1 MKAGN
6 PLSLCTFF
14 LSALCCFGV
23 SSGEEAAVKPA
34 SYYNAVRPILV
45 KSCQGCHQP
54 AKAAAKIV
62 LVDYRQLVDGVHD
75 DEKVIVP
82 GKPEESLLY
91 KEIIPRGDKAPSM
104 PKKAE
109 PLSASEVGVIKRW
122 ILEGAK
128 DDTPE
133 NAKDDVNPANPPKY
147 QSLPVVTDLDFSS
160 DGKYLAVSG
169 YHEVLLHKAD
179 GSALE
184 ARLVGVSQRIQS
196 LSFSPDGKRLAVAG
210 GLPAR
215 RGEVQIWDVES
226 RKLKVSAPST
236 FDTLYGVKWS
246 HDAKLV
252 SFGAADNTLR
262 AIDSKTGAQVF
273 FNGAHNDWVLDTV
286 FSKDSSHLIS
296 VSRDRSMKLMKV
308 DAQQFIDNIT
318 SITPGALKGGLIAID
333 RHPAKDEL
341 LIGGA
346 DGTPKIY
353 RMFRQKARKIGDDF
367 NLIRKF
373 AKLPGRIF
381 SAEYSADG
389 SRVVAG
395 SSKEG
400 EGMVRVYE
408 EGNAKQLWEL
418 KVSGGVFTC
427 AFSHDGKTVAAAG
440 FLGKVLLLD
449 AASGK
454 ILKEMTPVPLETAD

>member
-6 PLSLCTFF
+6 PFSLCTFF

-23 SSGEEAAVKPA
+23 SSAEETAAKPV
-34 SYYNAVRPILV
+34 SYYKAVRPILV

-62 LVDYRQLVDGVHD
+62 LVDYRQLLAGAHE

-91 KEIIPRGDKAPSM
+91 KAVIPQGDKAPSM

-109 PLSASEVGVIKRW
+109 PLSTAETGVIKRW
-122 ILEGAK
+122 ISEGAK

-133 NAKDDVNPANPPKY
+133 NAKDNVNPENPPKY
-147 QSLPVVTDLDFSS
+147 QALPVVTDLDFSS

-210 GLPAR
+210 GLPSR

-262 AIDSKTGAQVF
+262 AIDSKTGNQVF

-346 DGTPKIY
+346 DGAPKIY

-367 NLIRKF
+367 NRIRNF

-389 SRVVAG
+389 SRIVAG
-395 SSKEG
+395 SSREG

-408 EGNAKQLWEL
+408 EGNAKMLWEL
-418 KVSGGVFTC
+418 KLSGGVFTC

-440 FLGKVLLLD
+440 FLGKVFLID
-449 AASGK
+449 AATGK
-454 ILKEMTPVPLETAD
+454 ILKEMIPVPLETAG

>member
-1 MKAGN
+1 MKTGS
-6 PLSLCTFF
+6 PLSFSAFF
-14 LSALCCFGV
+14 LSVLCCSGV
-23 SSGEEAAVKPA
+23 SSGEEAAAKPA

-147 QSLPVVTDLDFSS
+147 HSLPVVTDLDFSS

-196 LSFSPDGKRLAVAG
+196 LAFSPDGKRLAVAG